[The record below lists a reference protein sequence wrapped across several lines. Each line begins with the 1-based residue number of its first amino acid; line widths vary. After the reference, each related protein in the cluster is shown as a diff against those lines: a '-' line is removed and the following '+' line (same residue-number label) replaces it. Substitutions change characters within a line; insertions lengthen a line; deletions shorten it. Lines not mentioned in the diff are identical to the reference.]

1 MKQIAYNFIFGL
13 LACMAATSCS
23 EDEKELNKGND
34 VLSLSV
40 SKEVV
45 ALDVRQPNAEAVA
58 FKWTTG
64 TNQGTGAS
72 ISYTFQLDV
81 QGRNFSAGI
90 NEDMGK
96 GIYSKTY
103 TVNALNRVLLEELAQ
118 PVGQEVTLEARII
131 ATVSDE
137 RVEEQISPVLTLK
150 VTPFKPVT
158 STLYL
163 IGGATPNG
171 WAADKATAMNA
182 VAGEAGAF
190 IWSGVLNAGD
200 LKFITTLGDFMP
212 SYNKGADDTRL
223 VLRERD
229 DQPDEKFQIQ
239 SGGKYQIKLNVL
251 NLTIDIAPMAGP
263 KYEQLYFVGSFN
275 GWSFEPMMQDKSN
288 PFLFRMGRVMEWAP
302 DGEFKFATKSG
313 SFTDPMYHPTVA
325 NAPYSHTAVSTD
337 GTDDRKWVLTEAEC
351 GKAYK
356 MVLDISEGAEVFTM
370 KPFTPYPMVYLV
382 GAATAGGWTV
392 ADATPMKAVADN
404 PYLFTWT
411 GTLKSGELKFSL
423 DKQTDFGGAWFLAY
437 EDGLAPNGEE
447 QQMAFSPKGDGGNDR
462 KWNIT
467 NAGKYTIELDQ
478 LKEVVKITKN

>member
-40 SKEVV
+40 SKELV

-171 WAADKATAMNA
+171 WAADKATPMNA

-229 DQPDEKFQIQ
+229 DQADEKFQIQ

-251 NLTIDIAPMAGP
+251 NLTIDIAPM
-263 KYEQLYFVGSFN
+263 E
-275 GWSFEPMMQDKSN
+275 
-288 PFLFRMGRVMEWAP
+288 
-302 DGEFKFATKSG
+302 
-313 SFTDPMYHPTVA
+313 DP
-325 NAPYSHTAVSTD
+325 
-337 GTDDRKWVLTEAEC
+337 E
-351 GKAYK
+351 YK
-356 MVLDISEGAEVFTM
+356 
-370 KPFTPYPMVYLV
+370 PYPMVYLV
-382 GAATAGGWTV
+382 GSATAGGWSV
-392 ADATPMKAVADN
+392 ADATSMEPVADN
-404 PYLFTWT
+404 ADLFTWT
-411 GTLKSGELKFSL
+411 GMLQSGELKFSL

-437 EDGLAPNGEE
+437 EDGVTPNGKE
-447 QQMAFSPKGDGGNDR
+447 QQMVFSPKGDGGNDR
-462 KWNIT
+462 KWKIT
-467 NAGKYTIELDQ
+467 DAGTYTIELNQ
-478 LKEVVKITKN
+478 LKKVVKITKN

>member
-1 MKQIAYNFIFGL
+1 
-13 LACMAATSCS
+13 MAATSCS

-171 WAADKATAMNA
+171 WAADKATPMNA

-251 NLTIDIAPMAGP
+251 NLTIDIAPM
-263 KYEQLYFVGSFN
+263 E
-275 GWSFEPMMQDKSN
+275 
-288 PFLFRMGRVMEWAP
+288 
-302 DGEFKFATKSG
+302 
-313 SFTDPMYHPTVA
+313 DP
-325 NAPYSHTAVSTD
+325 
-337 GTDDRKWVLTEAEC
+337 E
-351 GKAYK
+351 YK
-356 MVLDISEGAEVFTM
+356 
-370 KPFTPYPMVYLV
+370 PYPMVYLV
-382 GAATAGGWTV
+382 GSATAGGWSV
-392 ADATPMKAVADN
+392 ADATPMEPVADN
-404 PYLFTWT
+404 ADLFTWT
-411 GTLKSGELKFSL
+411 GMLQSGELKFSL

-437 EDGLAPNGEE
+437 EDGLAPNGKE
-447 QQMAFSPKGDGGNDR
+447 QQMVFSPKGDGGNDR
-462 KWNIT
+462 KWKIT
-467 NAGKYTIELDQ
+467 DAGTYTIELNQ
-478 LKEVVKITKN
+478 LKKVVKITKN